1 MANMR
6 RDLELEARWRGTIER
21 QLTSGLTIQAFC
33 QSEQLALSSFYAWRR
48 TIRERDS
55 QLDPASRP
63 AFVPLVVRDAG
74 HPSDFRGQLGITIEL
89 RGGRLLHLP
98 ESMTF
103 TKIAE
108 LVRAL
113 EAEPRP

>member
-33 QSEQLALSSFYAWRR
+33 QSERLTVSSFYAWRR

-55 QLDPASRP
+55 PPDSRSRP
-63 AFVPLVVRDAG
+63 AFVPLVVRDSE
-74 HPSDFRGQLGITIEL
+74 HPSEFRGQLGIMIEL
-89 RGGRLLHLP
+89 RGGHLLRLP

-113 EAEPRP
+113 EMEPRP